1 MKVNRIMMEY
11 ANYGLPTIEKKLNE
25 NPSHNPLYNDL
36 RNDENNV
43 DNDEDPDDNE
53 MY

>member
-25 NPSHNPLYNDL
+25 NLKIHLWFKTFELGKRIIPI
-36 RNDENNV
+36 
-43 DNDEDPDDNE
+43 
-53 MY
+53 